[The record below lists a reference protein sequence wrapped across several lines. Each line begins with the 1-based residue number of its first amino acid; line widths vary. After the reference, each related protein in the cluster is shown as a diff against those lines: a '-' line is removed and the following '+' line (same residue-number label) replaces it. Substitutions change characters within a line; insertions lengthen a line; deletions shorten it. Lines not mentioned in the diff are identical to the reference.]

1 MEPKIDDGRNDPV
14 PEKVHI
20 FDKPKNVKRVIWSLY
35 FICGVLLLL
44 DFFIHRHH
52 SFAEGV
58 FSAEGWLGYYAIYG
72 WVACVLLVLIA
83 KQMRKV
89 IMRKEDYYER

>member
-1 MEPKIDDGRNDPV
+1 METKIDDGRNDPV

-20 FDKPKNVKRVIWSLY
+20 YDKSKNFKRVIWSLY